1 MRRKIPHH
9 GSGDSPPGTGARG
22 PIPATFA
29 VLHRPAP
36 VSEFARFALV
46 TFTSVLFIVDP
57 VAVVPAY
64 LVITQNETAGERRRT
79 ALRACVAMTVL
90 LVVFAATG
98 TLIFR
103 AFGITLPA
111 FRTAGGLI
119 LWFTA
124 MEMLRG
130 ERTSQEGR
138 IELQEGREKEDVAVT
153 PLAIPLLAGPGAI
166 STVVVLAGQAHE
178 PAAVATLY
186 AAIVVTGLLSY
197 VTLRLGEP
205 LLSRLGKTG
214 IRVMTRIMG
223 LLLAAVAVQF
233 VLTGLKEGLGL

>member
-1 MRRKIPHH
+1 
-9 GSGDSPPGTGARG
+9 
-22 PIPATFA
+22 
-29 VLHRPAP
+29 

-64 LVITQNETAGERRRT
+64 LVITQNETAEERRRT
-79 ALRACVAMTVL
+79 ALRACVAVTVL

-103 AFGITLPA
+103 AFGITLAA

-138 IELQEGREKEDVAVT
+138 IELQEGREKEDVALT

-178 PAAVATLY
+178 PASAAAVY
-186 AAIVVTGLLSY
+186 VSIVVTGLLSY
-197 VTLRLGEP
+197 VTLRLGEQ

-233 VLTGLKEGLGL
+233 VLTGLREGLGLGTGP